1 MKLFITG
8 ASGFLG
14 KYVVAEALRQGFH
27 VQAMVRPK
35 TDVSRLSWHT
45 HPNVELVRL
54 DLRQPQGLEDILAT
68 TDAVIHLAAVK
79 SGDFYDQF
87 AGTVIATE
95 TLLEK
100 MVMAQVS
107 KLIVT
112 STFSVYDYQQMPA
125 GAMLDESSPI
135 EDEPLLRDEY
145 AQTKLI
151 QEDLIRQFET
161 EHSAQ
166 VVIIRPGMIYGRECL
181 WHALL
186 GAELS
191 ASRWIKIGGKATMP
205 MSYVENCAHA
215 IVAAVESESAVG
227 QTINIVDDELPT
239 QNYYIDALVSRSD
252 SPPRFIPMSWA
263 GMKAIGQVAWFIRQ
277 YLLGG
282 KARLPGILVPAKL
295 YARFNP
301 LQYSNERA
309 HELLQW
315 RSRYGFEEA
324 LDRSFSDEDLLQVE
338 TTEASALS
346 H

>member
-14 KYVVAEALRQGFH
+14 KYVVAEALRQGFQ

-35 TDVSRLSWHT
+35 TDVSSLSWADN
-45 HPNVELVRL
+45 PNVDLVRL
-54 DLRQPQGLEDILAT
+54 DLRQPKGLAEVLQT

-95 TLLEK
+95 TLLAS
-100 MVMAQVS
+100 MVQAQVS
-107 KLIVT
+107 KLIAI
-112 STFSVYDYQQMPA
+112 STFSVYDYQSLSP
-125 GAMLDESSPI
+125 GEVLDEASPI
-135 EDEPLLRDEY
+135 EDEPLDRDEY

-151 QEDLIRQFET
+151 QEDLIRAFET
-161 EHSAQ
+161 EHQAQ

-186 GAELS
+186 GAEIGGN
-191 ASRWIKIGGKATMP
+191 RWLKIGGKAVMP
-205 MSYVENCAHA
+205 MSYVENCADA
-215 IVAAVESESAVG
+215 IISAVMSEAAIG
-227 QTINIVDDELPT
+227 KTINVVDDELPT
-239 QNYYIDALVSRSD
+239 QEFYISSLVKRMDA
-252 SPPRFIPMSWA
+252 PPKFFPVSWA
-263 GMKAIGQVAWFIRQ
+263 VMKAVGHFAWWIRQ
-277 YLLGG
+277 VPLGG

-301 LQYSNERA
+301 LQYSNDLA
-309 HELLQW
+309 HEVLEW
-315 RSRYGFEEA
+315 RSRYDFEQS
-324 LDRSFSDEDLLQVE
+324 LDRSLGSQDLLSVNPVDE
-338 TTEASALS
+338 SVLS